1 MMTKPFIFD
10 TNTLISA
17 YILTD
22 SKSRRA
28 YNKAFDA
35 GILIYSTATFDEF
48 AETFV
53 RLKFEKYL
61 PLDKRFSAIKEFLA
75 KAASIDVEIVISECR
90 DPKDNKFLEL
100 AVSANAACIVTGDKD
115 LLVLHPFR
123 GISILNATDFLNE
136 F

>member
-1 MMTKPFIFD
+1 MTKPFIFD

-17 YILTD
+17 YILAN

-28 YNKAFDA
+28 YIKAFDT
-35 GILIYSTATFDEF
+35 GIVICSIATFDEF
-48 AETFV
+48 AETIV

-61 PLDKRFSAIKEFLA
+61 PLDKRVSAIKEFLA
-75 KAASIDVEIVISECR
+75 KAALINVEIAISECR

-100 AVSANAACIVTGDKD
+100 AVCAHASCIITGDKD
-115 LLVLHPFR
+115 LLILHPFR
-123 GISILNATDFLNE
+123 GIPILNVVDFLKE

>member
-1 MMTKPFIFD
+1 MTTKPFICD

-17 YILTD
+17 YILAD

-28 YNKAFDA
+28 YNKAFDT
-35 GILIYSTATFDEF
+35 GIVIYSIATFDEF

-53 RLKFEKYL
+53 GLKFEKYL
-61 PLDKRFSAIKEFLA
+61 PLDKRLSAIKEFLA
-75 KAASIDVEIVISECR
+75 KAALIDVEIVITDCR

-100 AVSANAACIVTGDKD
+100 AVSANASCIITGDKD
-115 LLVLHPFR
+115 LLILNPFC
-123 GISILNATDFLNE
+123 GIPILNAADFLNK